1 MIHINLK
8 KLISKPDI
16 SLAMKNLVAALDPN
30 IAIWDAKGTI
40 LIGNANSLEH
50 LSPEQLTHKYPIKT
64 ASGIIGWVTG
74 SEKAELVVQILSYIV
89 NQELEKKTLAIE
101 TLEKYEEIN
110 FLYEISSKFAVC
122 VSIKEIIDFV
132 VDEAQKLIGG
142 TSVSVMLI
150 NEKTGKLEV
159 IAARGQENS
168 QKTVMQAGVGI
179 AGHVLVSGEAE
190 IVNDV
195 ESDPRYV
202 PGESKIN
209 SLLCAPL
216 ITSNGT
222 LGVINISNANPSHYT
237 AQDLKRFK
245 AIAAPAAVAIENA
258 LLYEKLKK
266 YSQNLEQQVAERT
279 YELEKANKELQRLAH
294 LDGLTKVSNRRH
306 FDEYLRENWQRL
318 IKDIAPI
325 SLIMCDVDCFK
336 SYNDTYGHLMGD
348 DCLQRIAQAITCAVK
363 HPAYLVA
370 RYGGEEFAIVL
381 PNTSARGAMYIA
393 ETIKIEIEWLKI
405 PHIQSR
411 VSKYVTVSMG
421 VSSTIPSE
429 QHSPQDLIAAA
440 DRGLYEAKNQG
451 RDRIVFQAIPD

>member
-16 SLAMKNLVAALDPN
+16 SLAMKNLIAALDPN

-50 LSPEQLTHKYPIKT
+50 FSHKYPIKT
-64 ASGIIGWVTG
+64 GSEIVGWVTG
-74 SEKAELVVQILSYIV
+74 SEKAELFVQIISYIA

-122 VSIKEIIDFV
+122 VGIKEIIEFV
-132 VDEAQKLIGG
+132 ISEAQKLIGG
-142 TSVSVMLI
+142 TNVSVMLI
-150 NEKTGKLEV
+150 NEETKKLEI
-159 IAARGQENS
+159 IAARGQENN
-168 QKTVMQAGVGI
+168 QKTVMEAGVGI
-179 AGHVLVSGEAE
+179 AGHVLASGQAE

-195 ESDPRYV
+195 DLDPRYI
-202 PGESKIN
+202 PGENQIN

-216 ITSNGT
+216 ITPNGT
-222 LGVINISNANPSHYT
+222 LGVINISNANPTHYT

-245 AIAAPAAVAIENA
+245 ALAAPAAVAIENA
-258 LLYEKLKK
+258 RLYEQLKE
-266 YSQNLEQQVAERT
+266 YSRNLEQQVAQRT
-279 YELEKANKELQRLAH
+279 AELERANQELQRLAS
-294 LDGLTKVSNRRH
+294 LDGLTQVGNRRR
-306 FDEYLRENWQRL
+306 FDEYLMENWQRL
-318 IKDIAPI
+318 INEIAPM

-336 SYNDTYGHLMGD
+336 SYNDSYGHLMGD
-348 DCLQRIAQAITCAVK
+348 DCLQRVAKAITCAVK
-363 HPAYLVA
+363 HPAYLVS

-381 PNTSARGAMYIA
+381 PNTSARGGMYIA

-405 PHIQSR
+405 PHIQSS

-429 QHSPQDLIAAA
+429 QYSPQDLIAAA
-440 DRGLYEAKNQG
+440 DRALYEAKNQG
-451 RDRIVFQAIPD
+451 RDRIVFQALPD

>member
-16 SLAMKNLVAALDPN
+16 SLAMKNLVAALDPS

-50 LSPEQLTHKYPIKT
+50 LSLKYPIQT
-64 ASGIIGWVTG
+64 ASETVGWVTG
-74 SEKAELVVQILSYIV
+74 SEKAELFVQILSYIA

-122 VSIKEIIDFV
+122 VGIKEIIEFV
-132 VDEAQKLIGG
+132 ISEAQKLIGG
-142 TSVSVMLI
+142 TNISVMLM
-150 NEKTGKLEV
+150 NEETKKLEI
-159 IAARGQENS
+159 IAARGQENN
-168 QKTVMQAGVGI
+168 QKTVMEAGVGI
-179 AGHVLVSGEAE
+179 AGHVLASGQAE

-195 ESDPRYV
+195 DSDPRYI
-202 PGESKIN
+202 PGENQIN

-216 ITSNGT
+216 ITPNGT
-222 LGVINISNANPSHYT
+222 LGVINISNANPTHYT

-245 AIAAPAAVAIENA
+245 ALAAPAAVAIENA
-258 LLYEKLKK
+258 RLYEQLKE
-266 YSQNLEQQVAERT
+266 YSRNLEQQVAQRT
-279 YELEKANKELQRLAH
+279 AELEKANQELQRLAS
-294 LDGLTKVSNRRH
+294 LDGLTQVGNRRR
-306 FDEYLRENWQRL
+306 FDEYLMDNWQRL
-318 IKDIAPI
+318 INEIAPM

-336 SYNDTYGHLMGD
+336 SYNDSYGHLMGD
-348 DCLQRIAQAITCAVK
+348 DCLQRIAKAITCAVK

-381 PNTSARGAMYIA
+381 PNTSARGGMYIA

-405 PHIQSR
+405 PHICSS
-411 VSKYVTVSMG
+411 VSKYVTVSLG

-429 QHSPQDLIAAA
+429 QNSPQDLIAAA
-440 DRGLYEAKNQG
+440 DRALYEAKNQG
-451 RDRIVFQAIPD
+451 RDRIVFQALPD

>member
-50 LSPEQLTHKYPIKT
+50 LSQKYPIKT
-64 ASGIIGWVTG
+64 ASEIVGWVTG
-74 SEKAELVVQILSYIV
+74 SEKAELFVQIISYIA

-122 VSIKEIIDFV
+122 VGIKEIIEFV
-132 VDEAQKLIGG
+132 ISEAQKLIGG
-142 TSVSVMLI
+142 TNVSVMLI
-150 NEKTGKLEV
+150 NEETKKLEI
-159 IAARGQENS
+159 IAARGQENN
-168 QKTVMQAGVGI
+168 QKTVMEAGVGI
-179 AGHVLVSGEAE
+179 AGHVLASGEAE

-195 ESDPRYV
+195 DSDPRYI
-202 PGESKIN
+202 PGENQIN

-216 ITSNGT
+216 IAASGT
-222 LGVINISNANPSHYT
+222 LGVINISNANPTHYT

-245 AIAAPAAVAIENA
+245 ALAAPAAVAIENA
-258 LLYEKLKK
+258 RLYEQLRE
-266 YSQNLEQQVAERT
+266 YSRNLEQQVAQRTAQLER
-279 YELEKANKELQRLAH
+279 ANQELQRLAS
-294 LDGLTKVSNRRH
+294 LDGLTQVGNRRR
-306 FDEYLRENWQRL
+306 FDEYLMENWQRL
-318 IKDIAPI
+318 INEIAPM

-336 SYNDTYGHLMGD
+336 SYNDSYGHLMGD
-348 DCLQRIAQAITCAVK
+348 DCLQRIAKAITCAVK

-381 PNTSARGAMYIA
+381 PNTSARGGMYIA

-405 PHIQSR
+405 PHIQSS

-429 QHSPQDLIAAA
+429 QYSPQDLIAAA
-440 DRGLYEAKNQG
+440 DIALYEAKNQG
-451 RDRIVFQAIPD
+451 RDRIVFQALPD

>member
-16 SLAMKNLVAALDPN
+16 SLAMKNLIAALDPN

-50 LSPEQLTHKYPIKT
+50 FSHKYPIKT
-64 ASGIIGWVTG
+64 GSEIVGWVTG
-74 SEKAELVVQILSYIV
+74 SEKAELFVQIIGYIA

-122 VSIKEIIDFV
+122 VGIKEIIEFV
-132 VDEAQKLIGG
+132 ISEAQKLIGG
-142 TSVSVMLI
+142 TNVSVMLI
-150 NEKTGKLEV
+150 NEETKKLEI
-159 IAARGQENS
+159 IAARGQENN
-168 QKTVMQAGVGI
+168 QKTVMEAGVGI
-179 AGHVLVSGEAE
+179 AGHVLASGQAE

-195 ESDPRYV
+195 DLDPRYI
-202 PGESKIN
+202 PGENQIN

-216 ITSNGT
+216 ITPNGT
-222 LGVINISNANPSHYT
+222 LGVINISNANPTHYT

-245 AIAAPAAVAIENA
+245 ALAAPAAVAIENA
-258 LLYEKLKK
+258 RLYEQLKE
-266 YSQNLEQQVAERT
+266 YSRNLEQQVAQRT
-279 YELEKANKELQRLAH
+279 AELERANQELQRLAS
-294 LDGLTKVSNRRH
+294 LDGLTKVGNRRR
-306 FDEYLRENWQRL
+306 FDEYLLENWQRL
-318 IKDIAPI
+318 INEIAPM

-336 SYNDTYGHLMGD
+336 SYNDNYGHLMGD
-348 DCLQRIAQAITCAVK
+348 DCLQRVAKAITCAVK
-363 HPAYLVA
+363 HPAYLVS

-381 PNTSARGAMYIA
+381 PNTSARGGMYIA

-405 PHIQSR
+405 PHIQSS

-429 QHSPQDLIAAA
+429 QYSPQDLIAAA
-440 DRGLYEAKNQG
+440 DRALYEAKNQG
-451 RDRIVFQAIPD
+451 RDRIVFQALPD